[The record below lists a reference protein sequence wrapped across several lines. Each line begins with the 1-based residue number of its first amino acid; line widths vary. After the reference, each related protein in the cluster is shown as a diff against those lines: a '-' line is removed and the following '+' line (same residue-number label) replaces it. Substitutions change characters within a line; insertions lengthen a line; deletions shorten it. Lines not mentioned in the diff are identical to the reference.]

1 MTLLSIQN
9 LNLSFGDKQVVRNL
23 CLTMSKG
30 EMVALV
36 GESGSGKS
44 LTALSIMGLQPAGAK
59 LTGQIQFDD
68 LVIPGLTR
76 DLEPSSNQLKIP
88 AQGGDDVLRPLRG
101 KKISMIFQEPMTA
114 LNPLHTIGKQIHES
128 CGVLKARAQDLMPS
142 SRDPVQPLDAAHR
155 IRTLLDS
162 VGLSHFKDRLDA
174 YPHQLSGG
182 ERQRVMIAM
191 AIANKPDLLIAD
203 EPTTAVDVTI
213 QKKIL
218 ELLKE
223 LQKSMGMAILFITHD
238 LTVVR
243 RLCDRVAVMK
253 QGELVEQGKVVD
265 VFAAPKHP
273 YTRQLLASEPK
284 GEAVPLPR
292 HPVEPVSRPAS
303 TGSSEAES
311 QKTFGVENKE
321 LDSRFR
327 GNDEPLLSCRSLKVH
342 FPIKRGLLR
351 RTVGH
356 VKAVDGVDLEV
367 RKGECIGIV
376 GESGSGKSTLGFA
389 LLRLIQSEGNI
400 TFLPSASQQPSTNL
414 RRHMQLVFQDPYSS
428 LSPRMTV
435 EQIIGEGLDVHEPH
449 LSSTER
455 STKIRDILI
464 EVGLDETALHRFPH
478 EFSGGQRQRIS
489 IARSVVLRPQLLV
502 LDEPT
507 SALDLTIQSQIID
520 LLKNLQRKYGLSYV
534 FISHDLR
541 VIRAIA
547 HRIVVMQKGKIVE
560 SGDTRRVLE
569 TPREDYTKSLIEAA
583 FLK

>member
-1 MTLLSIQN
+1 MSLLSIQN
-9 LNLSFGDKQVVRNL
+9 LSLSFGEKKVVRGVSL
-23 CLTMSKG
+23 EIHRG

-59 LTGQIQFDD
+59 LTGQIRFDD
-68 LVIPGLTR
+68 L
-76 DLEPSSNQLKIP
+76 EIP
-88 AQGGDDVLRPLRG
+88 AQGGDDVLRHLRG
-101 KKISMIFQEPMTA
+101 KRISMIFQEPMTA
-114 LNPLHTIGKQIHES
+114 LNPLHTIGKQIHEIITTHQPPTTNHS
-128 CGVLKARAQDLMPS
+128 GSVL
-142 SRDPVQPLDAAHR
+142 
-155 IRTLLDS
+155 TLLDQ

-218 ELLKE
+218 ELLKD
-223 LQKSMGMAILFITHD
+223 LQQSMGMAILFITHD

-253 QGELVEQGKVVD
+253 QGELVELGNVAD

-273 YTRQLLASEPK
+273 YTQQLLASEPK
-284 GEAVPLPR
+284 GEAVATQADAP
-292 HPVEPVSRPAS
+292 
-303 TGSSEAES
+303 
-311 QKTFGVENKE
+311 Q
-321 LDSRFR
+321 
-327 GNDEPLLSCRSLKVH
+327 LLSCRSLKVH

-367 RKGECIGIV
+367 GKGECIGIV

-389 LLRLIQSEGNI
+389 LLRLIKSEGEI
-400 TFLPSASQQPSTNL
+400 TFTPIPNAQSLMPNS

-435 EQIIGEGLDVHEPH
+435 EQIIGEGLDVHEKH
-449 LSSTER
+449 LTAAER
-455 STKIRDILI
+455 SQKIRDILM
-464 EVGLDETALHRFPH
+464 EVGLDETALSRFPH

-520 LLKNLQRKYGLSYV
+520 LLKNLQLKYGLSYV

-560 SGDTRRVLE
+560 TGDTRCVLE

-583 FLK
+583 FLR

>member
-1 MTLLSIQN
+1 MTLLSLSN
-9 LNLSFGDKQVVRNL
+9 LCLSFGEKQVIKNL
-23 CLTMSKG
+23 SLSIERG
-30 EMVALV
+30 EMLALV

-44 LTALSIMGLQPAGAK
+44 LTALSIMGLEPAGAK
-59 LTGQIQFDD
+59 LNGHIRF
-68 LVIPGLTR
+68 
-76 DLEPSSNQLKIP
+76 
-88 AQGGDDVLRPLRG
+88 GDDVILSEAQAESKDLRSLVYARDDILRPLRG
-101 KKISMIFQEPMTA
+101 KRISMIFQEPMTA
-114 LNPLHTIGKQIHES
+114 LNPLHTIGKQIEEIITIHQKHS
-128 CGVLKARAQDLMPS
+128 PNHASNVL
-142 SRDPVQPLDAAHR
+142 
-155 IRTLLDS
+155 TLLDQ

-223 LQKSMGMAILFITHD
+223 LQKEMGMAILFITHD
-238 LTVVR
+238 LTVVK

-253 QGELVEQGKVVD
+253 QGELLEQGKVAD
-265 VFAAPKHP
+265 VFTAPKHP
-273 YTRQLLASEPK
+273 YTQLLLSSEPK
-284 GEAVPLPR
+284 GKAVAIEANAP
-292 HPVEPVSRPAS
+292 
-303 TGSSEAES
+303 
-311 QKTFGVENKE
+311 Q
-321 LDSRFR
+321 
-327 GNDEPLLSCRSLKVH
+327 LLSCESLRVH
-342 FPIKRGLLR
+342 FPIKKGLLR

-356 VKAVDGVDLEV
+356 VKAVDGIDLTLA
-367 RKGECIGIV
+367 RGECIGIV
-376 GESGSGKSTLGFA
+376 GESGSGKTTLGFA
-389 LLRLIQSEGNI
+389 LLKLIKSEGEIAFSPTTNH
-400 TFLPSASQQPSTNL
+400 QPPTTHF
-414 RRHMQLVFQDPYSS
+414 RKHMQLVFQDPYSS

-520 LLKNLQRKYGLSYV
+520 LLKNLQRKYQMSYV

-547 HRIVVMQKGKIVE
+547 HRIIVMKQGKVVE
-560 SGDTRRVLE
+560 TGDTKQILE
-569 TPREDYTKSLIEAA
+569 HPREDYTKTLIDAA
-583 FLK
+583 FLNN